1 MNKMRI
7 TIVGPGIMPIP
18 PKGWGAVESLI
29 WDYKL
34 FLEKIPKIVVTIV
47 NTPNASDIIRLTN
60 DSIPDIIHIQYDNL
74 WTLWNSFE
82 CKNVMLTSHY
92 GYLDQLETRNGDGY
106 VSIFKGF
113 IESNAKIISLSP
125 SIQQMYVKYG
135 CPQDRVCV
143 VANGANADIF
153 RFSEEPKY
161 TDRSIYLAKIDYRKR
176 QSVYQNIDF
185 IDFVGNNADS
195 YFNIHRSNYK
205 GEWSKTHLYEHLTDY
220 VNLVLL
226 SDGEAHPLVCCEAL
240 ICGLGLVVS
249 EFAAANLDTTL
260 PWIDVIPTGKLN
272 DIEYVKNI
280 IRENQI
286 KSLVYRKEI
295 REYGLKYFS
304 WDIVI
309 KNYLTAIQNFFA
321 VKV

>member
-1 MNKMRI
+1 MRI

-34 FLEKIPKIVVTIV
+34 FLEKNPNIIVTIV
-47 NTPNASDIIRLTN
+47 NTPHATEIIRLTN
-60 DSIPDIIHIQYDNL
+60 ESKPDVIHIQYDNL

-92 GYLDQLETRNGDGY
+92 GYLDQLEFRNGDGY
-106 VSIFKGF
+106 VPIFKGF
-113 IESNAKIISLSP
+113 IESQAKIVALSP
-125 SIQQMYVKYG
+125 SIKHKYIKYG
-135 CPQDRVCV
+135 CPQSRVCV
-143 VANGANADIF
+143 VANGANTDVF
-153 RFSEEPKY
+153 RFSEQPKY
-161 TDRSIYLAKIDYRKR
+161 SDRSIYLAKIDYRKR
-176 QSVYQNIDF
+176 QSVYQHIEF

-195 YFNIHRSNYK
+195 HFNIHRSNYK
-205 GEWSKTHLYEHLTDY
+205 GEWSKDTLYNHLTDY

-249 EFAAANLDTTL
+249 EFAAANLDTSL
-260 PWIDVIPTGKLN
+260 PWIDVIPTHKLN
-272 DIEYVKNI
+272 DIEYVKNV

-286 KSLVYRKEI
+286 KSLVYRKQI
-295 REYGLKYFS
+295 REYGLNYFS
-304 WDIVI
+304 WTVVVD
-309 KNYLTAIQNFFA
+309 KYLAAIEKFFGL
-321 VKV
+321 KV